1 MTRQRVFVVDRAAF
15 FDGDWPQGYHR
26 IDDGDELLRQALREG
41 RFVDREQA
49 ERTRA
54 WKQWIPYCMLR
65 CGDWSPEGDPRQ
77 RGVLLVQRTRRGGEA
92 RLHGSWTVGLGGHIE
107 PVDADLPDG
116 ARVDPKAFFQQALQR
131 ELDEEL
137 ALPDAPLP
145 PAKLVGLINDDSTEV
160 GSVHAGLVYSLDVG
174 MPLADAQACFAI
186 RETDKMRGGFAH
198 LVDLAQVWQTR
209 SQFES
214 WSQFLI
220 EAEIVVAMGGKSW
233 SGATAAR
240 REAGDES

>member
-1 MTRQRVFVVDRAAF
+1 MPNQRVFVVDRAAL
-15 FDGDWPQGYHR
+15 FDGDWPQGYHK
-26 IDDGDELLRQALREG
+26 IDDSVALLQQAYRRG

-49 ERTRA
+49 ERTPA

-65 CGDWSPEGDPRQ
+65 CGDWSPEGDPRH

-92 RLHGSWTVGLGGHIE
+92 RLHGSWTIGLGGHIE
-107 PVDADLPDG
+107 PVDADRLDR
-116 ARVDPKAFFQQALQR
+116 ARIDPKAFFQAALQR

-137 ALPDAPLP
+137 VLPEAPLP
-145 PAKLVGLINDDSTEV
+145 PAELLGLINDDSTEV

-174 MPLADAQACFAI
+174 MPLAEAKRRFAI
-186 RETDKMRGGFAH
+186 RESDKMQGGFAH

-233 SGATAAR
+233 SGATSAR
-240 REAGDES
+240 REAGNES